1 MKRLNDTQIL
11 EIWSA
16 TDADGM
22 AMPCLGERLP
32 EGMDRNTLIE
42 PPPLPFGLL
51 PDAIRVPAFLWIIEN
66 VTAAAAGGHAVFIT
80 ARELAGLLEADTAI
94 TLTETQMRE
103 ALLHLG
109 MEPWDTGGDWSYRVH
124 ADCPCAALAG
134 ETLHVAE
141 R

>member
-1 MKRLNDTQIL
+1 MKRLTDTQL
-11 EIWSA
+11 MEIWSA
-16 TDADGM
+16 TDADGL

-32 EGMDRNTLIE
+32 EGLDRNTLIE

-51 PDAIRVPAFLWIIEN
+51 PDAIRVPAFLWIIGN
-66 VTAAAAGGHAVFIT
+66 VTAAAAGSPAVFIT
-80 ARELAGLLEADTAI
+80 ARELADLLESETGI

-109 MEPWDTGGDWSYRVH
+109 MEPWDAGGEWSYRVR

-141 R
+141 